1 MANSSGVW
9 YAFKGY
15 NAGKAVSLPVGPAGT
30 YEADLYGFHGYATA
44 AEAQANPNSVPG
56 ANILNPVSDLERQQ
70 VAGWVSNAQAS
81 ASGTAAGPV
90 VSEVPGAGAVVSDT
104 ATIASFLGSLS
115 NSGTWIRV
123 SKVVIGG
130 VLVIVGLARLTGA
143 GKVVESVAGKV

>member
-1 MANSSGVW
+1 MATQSGVW

-44 AEAQANPNSVPG
+44 AEAQANPNGVPG

-70 VAGWVSNAQAS
+70 VAGWVSTAQAS
-81 ASGTAAGPV
+81 ASGTAGGPV
-90 VSEVPGAGAVVSDT
+90 VSEVPGAGAAVS
-104 ATIASFLGSLS
+104 ATETVAQFLGALS

-123 SKVVIGG
+123 AKVAIGG
-130 VLVIVGLARLTGA
+130 VLVIVGLVQLTGA
-143 GKVVESVAGKV
+143 GKVIEDVVKP

>member
-1 MANSSGVW
+1 MVTQSGVW
-9 YAFKGY
+9 YAFTGY
-15 NAGKAVSLPVGPAGT
+15 NGGKAVSLPVGPAGT

-44 AEAQANPNSVPG
+44 AQAQANPNGVPG

-90 VSEVPGAGAVVSDT
+90 VSEVPGAGAVASDT
-104 ATIASFLGSLS
+104 ATIASFVGSLS

-123 SKVVIGG
+123 AKVVIGG
-130 VLVIVGLARLTGA
+130 VLVIVGLAKLSGA
-143 GKVVESVAGKV
+143 GKVIEDVVK